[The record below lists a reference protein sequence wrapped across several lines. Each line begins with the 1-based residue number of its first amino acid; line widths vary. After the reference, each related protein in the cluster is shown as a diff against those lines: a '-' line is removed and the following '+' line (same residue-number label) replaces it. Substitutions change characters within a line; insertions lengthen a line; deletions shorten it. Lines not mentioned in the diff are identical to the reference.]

1 MTICNASTLLFLH
14 NALNDRQVQLKYTR
28 SLLCLHSS
36 IFWTVLYLILVLLF
50 GFLAVIRQSFTSTFQ
65 EDRRSTLLLNRTID
79 LSYFF
84 FSRFL
89 FQIFTL
95 VHLFKVL
102 INSLSRSPVPFFF
115 FFTRPFIFSCSRI
128 WATDFDEVSSTGLL
142 MLSKPMIGWL
152 WFSIHGS
159 LDISI
164 ERRSTLAQSIA
175 PPNMLPIKID
185 FVVKIMKDCDFKP
198 CYCVDLIHYF
208 FELRS
213 VPPFC
218 LAGSGVGQ
226 K

>member
-1 MTICNASTLLFLH
+1 
-14 NALNDRQVQLKYTR
+14 
-28 SLLCLHSS
+28 
-36 IFWTVLYLILVLLF
+36 
-50 GFLAVIRQSFTSTFQ
+50 
-65 EDRRSTLLLNRTID
+65 
-79 LSYFF
+79 
-84 FSRFL
+84 
-89 FQIFTL
+89 
-95 VHLFKVL
+95 
-102 INSLSRSPVPFFF
+102 
-115 FFTRPFIFSCSRI
+115 
-128 WATDFDEVSSTGLL
+128 
-142 MLSKPMIGWL
+142 MIGWL
-152 WFSIHGS
+152 WFAIHGS

-175 PPNMLPIKID
+175 PPNMLPIEID